1 MKLPPRIQTD
11 LNTAVE
17 NGHMRGSVHLY
28 RQPHTFDLKACML
41 KQQSNGTERRLR
53 CMDNALGRIRFC
65 NDPYEHQA
73 KVAGTA
79 KLERKY
85 FDDLPC
91 FLHYLRL
98 ANVCKY
104 RLPARLAPAHSL
116 FEHSHAQ
123 AHCRPARP
131 RAKFASL
138 VTPRW
143 CGG

>member
-1 MKLPPRIQTD
+1 MCIRD
-11 LNTAVE
+11 
-17 NGHMRGSVHLY
+17 SLY
-28 RQPHTFDLKACML
+28 RQAHSFDLKTCML
-41 KQQSNGTERRLR
+41 KQHSNGTERRLR

-98 ANVCKY
+98 ANVCTHEHADPASPLDGESEQDALQ
-104 RLPARLAPAHSL
+104 RLIFKKLCIREATYLS
-116 FEHSHAQ
+116 
-123 AHCRPARP
+123 
-131 RAKFASL
+131 
-138 VTPRW
+138 
-143 CGG
+143 